1 MGALASL
8 RYGLRRLKIRR
19 LYNHSKFRESIRF
32 AEAQLNCPI
41 NGQFAKDIIIR
52 ALWNLEEWSLAID
65 FVMQHPQIDTSNYL
79 QRAKYKL
86 NQGHLEILPPAE
98 LRSTEWNGVELLQNW
113 YQVGM
118 VLWLRYPNGWLHW
131 EMPIEFDLSSTHP
144 SLLALAMETV
154 LYPMV
159 SETAHIKTKPRSRG
173 SKKALAFSGGVD
185 STAAAILLPNDTIL
199 SYHRRNF
206 PSMLNHGLAE
216 RQFPVWE
223 KSFNRKILQI
233 PSNHELLR
241 TNLGKNI
248 GFSTDFAAGVHLILL
263 ADLLDL
269 GTIGFGTPLDNTW
282 LSKGRTYRKFS
293 ESKYWEKWK
302 SSFLHS
308 GLNLEFPINHI
319 SEAGALIICEN
330 SGFIDSIN
338 SCLRGNSIEG
348 CGRCWKCFH
357 KNGPLGRKVVFES
370 KEIQTFISTIPLRTG
385 QHALWAIKK
394 QGLENK
400 VPHLSEFLTESLDWW
415 ERFYPFGLELIGPE
429 WKFSVEKET
438 KKYLES
444 MEEPF
449 HLESV
454 DLF

>member
-1 MGALASL
+1 
-8 RYGLRRLKIRR
+8 
-19 LYNHSKFRESIRF
+19 
-32 AEAQLNCPI
+32 
-41 NGQFAKDIIIR
+41 
-52 ALWNLEEWSLAID
+52 
-65 FVMQHPQIDTSNYL
+65 
-79 QRAKYKL
+79 
-86 NQGHLEILPPAE
+86 
-98 LRSTEWNGVELLQNW
+98 
-113 YQVGM
+113 
-118 VLWLRYPNGWLHW
+118 
-131 EMPIEFDLSSTHP
+131 
-144 SLLALAMETV
+144 
-154 LYPMV
+154 
-159 SETAHIKTKPRSRG
+159 
-173 SKKALAFSGGVD
+173 
-185 STAAAILLPNDTIL
+185 
-199 SYHRRNF
+199 
-206 PSMLNHGLAE
+206 MLNHGLAE

-385 QHALWAIKK
+385 PTCLM
-394 QGLENK
+394 GN
-400 VPHLSEFLTESLDWW
+400 
-415 ERFYPFGLELIGPE
+415 
-429 WKFSVEKET
+429 
-438 KKYLES
+438 
-444 MEEPF
+444 
-449 HLESV
+449 
-454 DLF
+454 